1 MTKTYRN
8 GTQRSIYLH
17 AVKKAVRLANGMPL
31 SLANENTDRFV
42 EEVKFFTLA
51 VSEATE
57 SWSEMYKA
65 SAPEVENHIN
75 AYSAYPFFDND
86 EDLLIDKRLDFTA
99 AIRNV
104 LCYVKIAQRLFG
116 NEKLG
121 DAFYGYGIKQY
132 TMCEFLSR
140 FCGGV

>member
-8 GTQRSIYLH
+8 ETQRSIYLQ
-17 AVKKAVRLANGMPL
+17 AVKKAVRLANAMPF

-51 VSEATE
+51 VSDATE
-57 SWSEMYKA
+57 SWGEMYEA
-65 SAPEVENHIN
+65 SVPEVKDHFN
-75 AYSAYPFFDND
+75 AYSVYSFLDNE
-86 EDLLIDKRLDFTA
+86 EDLLIDKRIDFTD
-99 AIRNV
+99 AIRHV

-121 DAFYGYGIKQY
+121 DAFYGYGIKQP

-140 FCGGV
+140 FRG